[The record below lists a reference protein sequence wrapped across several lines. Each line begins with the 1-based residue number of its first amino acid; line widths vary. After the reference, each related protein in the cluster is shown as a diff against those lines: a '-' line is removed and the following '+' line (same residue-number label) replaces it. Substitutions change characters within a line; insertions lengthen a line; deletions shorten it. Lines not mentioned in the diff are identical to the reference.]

1 MAIQEEMMVAGV
13 EQLVR
18 DLQHTVRSGITK
30 TEKWRMQ
37 QLRALLKLVVENE
50 ESLANAVFTDLGKP
64 THEVVIYEVRTLSLS
79 LSLSLSLCVSLSVRL

>member
-1 MAIQEEMMVAGV
+1 MAIEDEMVAGV

-50 ESLANAVFTDLGKP
+50 ESLAKAVFTDLGKP
-64 THEVVIYEVRTLSLS
+64 THEVVIYEVQTLSLS
-79 LSLSLSLCVSLSVRL
+79 LSLSLCPPLKPPIE

>member
-1 MAIQEEMMVAGV
+1 MAIEEEMVAGV
-13 EQLVR
+13 EQLVK

-37 QLRALLKLVVENE
+37 QLRAFLKLVVENE

-64 THEVVIYEVRTLSLS
+64 THEVVIYEVQTLSLS
-79 LSLSLSLCVSLSVRL
+79 LRPSLKPPIE